1 VQYRILGPLELV
13 VEGAAVPLGPPKE
26 RALLGI
32 LLLHAN
38 QVVST
43 DRLIDELWG
52 ENPPLSAPKVV
63 QVYVSQLRKRLDGS
77 AHIATQPPGYV
88 VAVGA
93 DELDALRFE
102 RLVAEARTLADAGN
116 LSAAVDRFDAALDL
130 WRGRVLADVTFESF
144 ATNEAERLEEL
155 RVAALADRIDC
166 ELARGRHDRIVGEL
180 ETLVAE
186 HPLRERFRAQLM
198 LALYR
203 AGRQTD
209 ALAVYQDGRR
219 RLVDELGIE
228 PGPPLQQLE
237 RSILRQDRDLEP
249 PARAPYAQRPRQRR
263 AFAAAVLVCAAVATG
278 AFVLVTRAPDQ
289 RLVLEPRSVGKID
302 RKGNIVVGEV
312 AVGSRPAFIAADKH
326 VVWVVGREGTLS
338 RIDGSRMRVVATRPL
353 DTQPSGLALGANALW
368 VGDARR
374 HSVVRVDLEHGV
386 FSGRLPL
393 LEPSRRAALLGPVAP
408 SLAFGDGSLWIS
420 RGQTD
425 VLRLNPRTR
434 RVLRD
439 IRPSRGAGGAI
450 AFGEDALWVGGSN
463 AVSRISP
470 ALNRVTST
478 VRLEAMPVA
487 LAAGHG
493 SVWVALATAGKV
505 ARVDAET
512 EAVESIPVGGAPT
525 ALAVD
530 RDAVWVVVPSEG
542 AVLRI
547 DPDRNAVVA
556 RILTGATPTAV
567 AVAGDT
573 VWVAVT

>member
-1 VQYRILGPLELV
+1 VQYRILGPLEV
-13 VEGAAVPLGPPKE
+13 VVDGTAMPLGPAKE

-38 QVVST
+38 QVVSAE
-43 DRLIDELWG
+43 RLVDELWG
-52 ENPPLSAPKVV
+52 ENPPRSAPKVV
-63 QVYVSQLRKRLDGS
+63 QVYVSQLRKRFDGS
-77 AHIATQPPGYV
+77 AQIATQPPGYV
-88 VAVGA
+88 VTVGA
-93 DELDALRFE
+93 DDLDAVRFE
-102 RLVAEARTLADAGN
+102 QLVAEARALADAGDPA
-116 LSAAVDRFDAALDL
+116 AAVDRFDSALDL
-130 WRGRVLADVTFESF
+130 WRGPVLADVIFESF
-144 ATNEAERLEEL
+144 AANEAERLEEL

-166 ELARGRHDRIVGEL
+166 ELARGRHDRVVGEL

-203 AGRQTD
+203 AGRQAD
-209 ALAVYQDGRR
+209 ALAVYQEGRR

-228 PGPPLQQLE
+228 PGPALQQLE
-237 RSILRQDRDLEP
+237 RSILRQERALEP
-249 PARAPYAQRPRQRR
+249 PAQAPDEQGPRRR
-263 AFAAAVLVCAAVATG
+263 RTLTAAVLVCAAVATG
-278 AFVLVTRAPDQ
+278 AFALVTRAPD
-289 RLVLEPRSVGKID
+289 RSLMLEPRSVGRID
-302 RKGNIVVGEV
+302 PTENTMVGEL

-326 VVWVVGREGTLS
+326 VLWVVGREGTLS

-353 DTQPSGLALGANALW
+353 DAQPSGLTLGANALW
-368 VGDARR
+368 VGDARQN
-374 HSVVRVDLEHGV
+374 SVVRVDLAHDAV
-386 FSGRLPL
+386 SDRLPL
-393 LEPSRRAALLGPVAP
+393 AEPSARAALLGSVAP
-408 SLAFGDGSLWIS
+408 SLAFGGGSLWVS
-420 RGQTD
+420 RGQTN
-425 VLRLNPRTR
+425 VLRLNPRTH

-450 AFGEDALWVGGSN
+450 AFGEDAVWVGGSN

-487 LAAGHG
+487 LAAGDG
-493 SVWVALATAGKV
+493 SVWVALGTAGKV
-505 ARVDAET
+505 ARVDVET
-512 EAVESIPVGGAPT
+512 EAVETIAVGGAPT